1 MRTFIAAAAAI
12 LIWVIIVGGGIV
24 LWTVGSPSMGLSA
37 DASFFA
43 SLVIGFLL
51 GMIGTFA
58 SWVAFMAIDD
68 AY

>member
-12 LIWVIIVGGGIV
+12 LVWVIIIGGGLA
-24 LWTVGSPSMGLSA
+24 LWSVGSPAMGLSA

-58 SWVAFMAIDD
+58 GWGTYMAIDD